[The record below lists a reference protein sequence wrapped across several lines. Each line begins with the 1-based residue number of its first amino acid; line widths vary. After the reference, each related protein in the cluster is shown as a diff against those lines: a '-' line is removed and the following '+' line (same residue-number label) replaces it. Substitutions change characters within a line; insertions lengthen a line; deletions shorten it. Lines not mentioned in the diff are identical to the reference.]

1 MNLIDTNILINY
13 ILQNHISLIEDE
25 KYLLYQFD
33 NLPLESRV
41 IPDFIITE
49 FSNVMVKVI
58 PSRLSLS
65 PGETKNLLQKVS
77 KFINKILLPHTFII
91 TPSIKELHQA
101 SSLFQKQLAA
111 QKSKKRLL
119 DLTDLSLISISK
131 TRKMPILTGDQSLLK
146 FT

>member
-13 ILQNHISLIEDE
+13 LLQDHISLIEDE

-65 PGETKNLLQKVS
+65 PDETKNLLQKVS
-77 KFINKILLPHTFII
+77 KFINKILLPYTFIV
-91 TPSIKELHQA
+91 TPSIQELTHA
-101 SSLFQKQLAA
+101 STLFQKQLSSK
-111 QKSKKRLL
+111 KSKKHLL

-131 TRKMPILTGDQSLLK
+131 NRKMPILTGDQSLLK
-146 FT
+146 FA